1 MNDAVKI
8 LQGKLASGEISED
21 EYKRK
26 LALISEHLPVS
37 ESNGSK
43 KPTESGDPQINPIF
57 GWVGII
63 SGIVLFV
70 LVSKAV
76 KEIRSDCLAQ
86 SGDVAMCSEY
96 AVDGTMVSLAYVL
109 CAAAF
114 IGGIIILAKGRK

>member
-1 MNDAVKI
+1 MNDAIKI

-26 LALISEHLPVS
+26 MALISEHQPVS
-37 ESNGSK
+37 EFNGGK
-43 KPTESGDPQINPIF
+43 KPDEAGDPQVNPIF
-57 GWVGII
+57 GWVGIV

-70 LVSKAV
+70 LVSKTV
-76 KEIRSDCLAQ
+76 KDIRSDCLAQ

-96 AVDGTMVSLAYVL
+96 AVDGNMLSIAYVI

-114 IGGIIILAKGRK
+114 IGGIVLLAMGRK